1 MVCCDLEQP
10 LALGLKPFQLGISLR
25 NLPVAIQF
33 GISLI
38 NHSICFQVV
47 ERNSQLRSDTRDA
60 KIREYFYG
68 RRTALYPHT
77 FDVKFSEVHIF
88 KIGGK
93 F

>member
-1 MVCCDLEQP
+1 MVCYDLEQP
-10 LALGLKPFQLGISLR
+10 LALGLKPFQLEISLR
-25 NLPVAIQF
+25 NQQAIQF
-33 GISLI
+33 GISLV
-38 NHSICFQVV
+38 NRSICFQVV